1 MPKARTLPHAP
12 EAEIA
17 VLGAS
22 LNNAEAAARAV
33 ELLREDDFYSLRN
46 RLIYRAI
53 ARLVERGIVVDP
65 VTVLE
70 ELKAIGALEQAGGM
84 AYVSEL
90 LDAVPTAANLEYHA
104 RIVAERAQLR
114 ALHRAGTEIV
124 QAVEGYTGEDVA
136 TLVDRAQQALFE
148 AVREQGAG
156 AVPLKAVLT
165 PVFEDLEDKAN
176 NGGGD
181 GITGIR
187 SGLHDL
193 DELTGGW
200 QPGDLVII
208 AGRPSMGKTALV
220 VGCAIEAIHRD
231 PTVYVAIFSLEMTRQ
246 QIVQRMLAYESYVD
260 LKRIIRGTLA
270 DGDYPRLAQ
279 AAGHLNTGRILID
292 DRGGLSILQV
302 RAAARRLKSQYPG
315 LRLVIVDYLQ
325 LMTAGEGRAE
335 NRQQEVSQIS
345 RGLKALAKEL
355 DVAVIAL
362 SQLSRRPVDRA
373 DQRPQLSDL
382 RESGA
387 LEQDADLVI
396 MVHRPEMY
404 VTDKEAEEKGLVGKA
419 ELLIRKHRNGPT
431 GTIELYYRKE
441 CCRFESLAREEMR
454 GVA

>member
-1 MPKARTLPHAP
+1 MPETRTLPHAP
-12 EAEIA
+12 EAEVA
-17 VLGAS
+17 VLGAA
-22 LNNAEAAARAV
+22 LDDAEAAARLL
-33 ELLREDDFYSLRN
+33 ELLREDDFYSQRH

-65 VTVLE
+65 VTVSE
-70 ELKAIGALEQAGGM
+70 ELQALGALDQAGGM
-84 AYVSEL
+84 PYLADL
-90 LDAVPTAANLEYHA
+90 LEAVPTAANLDHHA
-104 RIVAERAQLR
+104 RIVADRAQLR
-114 ALHRAGTEIV
+114 ALHRAGAEII
-124 QAVEGYTGEDVA
+124 QAVDGYAGDDVA
-136 TLVDRAQQALFE
+136 TIVDRAQQALFE

-156 AVPLKAVLT
+156 AATVKSVLM
-165 PVFEDLEDKAN
+165 PVFAELEERART
-176 NGGGD
+176 GGGD

-208 AGRPSMGKTALV
+208 AGRPSMGKTAMV
-220 VGCAIEAIHRD
+220 VGCALEAIRRD
-231 PTVYVAIFSLEMTRQ
+231 PTLYAAIFSLEMTRQ
-246 QIVQRMLAYESYVD
+246 QIVQRMLAHESYVD
-260 LKRIIRGTLA
+260 LKRIIRGRLA
-270 DGDYPRLAQ
+270 EDDYPRLVQ
-279 AAGHLNTGRILID
+279 AAAHLNTGRILID

-302 RAAARRLKSQYPG
+302 RAAARRLKAQHPG
-315 LRLVIVDYLQ
+315 LRLIIVDYLQ
-325 LMTAGEGRAE
+325 LMTAGDRPE

-404 VTDKEAEEKGLVGKA
+404 LTEREAEEKGLVGKA

-431 GTIELYYRKE
+431 GTIECYYRKE
-441 CCRFESLAREEMR
+441 CCRFESLAK
-454 GVA
+454 GDG